1 MNGYIPFNTIPT
13 EADRIAYDERLR
25 KYMLQVYNYMTVALG
40 ISGLVAMGLNFNP
53 ALMALIWGTPFKW
66 IAIFAP
72 LAASFAFSYFFD
84 RLTVRAA
91 QLAMFAFAALMG
103 LSLSSIFLV
112 FKLGSIAQ
120 VFFIAASTFGAASIY
135 GYTTKRDLT
144 SMGSF
149 LMMGVIGLVIAG
161 LVNLFLQ
168 SSMFALVISC
178 LGVLIFTGLTAYDTQ
193 TIKDTYDNIDG
204 AEARE
209 KAGIFGA
216 LQLYL
221 DFINIFM
228 SMLQIL
234 GDKKE

>member
-53 ALMALIWGTPFKW
+53 ALMALIWGTSFKW
-66 IAIFAP
+66 IAIFSP
-72 LAASFAFSYFFD
+72 LAASLAFSYFFD

-144 SMGSF
+144 GSF
-149 LMMGVIGLVIAG
+149 LMMGAIGLLIAG

-221 DFINIFM
+221 DFINIFT
-228 SMLQIL
+228 SLLQIL

>member
-13 EADRIAYDERLR
+13 EADRVAYDEGLR
-25 KYMLQVYNYMTVALG
+25 NYMLQVYNYMTVALG

-66 IAIFAP
+66 VAILSP
-72 LAASFAFSYFFD
+72 LAASFAFAFFFD
-84 RLTVRAA
+84 KLTVRSA

-144 SMGSF
+144 SFGSF
-149 LMMGVIGLVIAG
+149 LMMGVIGLIIAG

-168 SSMFALVISC
+168 SSVFAFVISC

-193 TIKDTYDNIDG
+193 EIKERYDMTEG
-204 AEARE
+204 AERE

-228 SMLQIL
+228 SLLQIL

>member
-1 MNGYIPFNTIPT
+1 MSYTDKVDTVSI
-13 EADRIAYDERLR
+13 RYDEGLR
-25 KYMLQVYNYMTVALG
+25 NYMLQVYNYMTVALA

-53 ALMALIWGTPFKW
+53 TLMALIWGTPFKW
-66 IAIFAP
+66 VAILAP
-72 LAASFAFSYFFD
+72 LGACLAFSFFFD
-84 RLTVRAA
+84 KLTVRTA
-91 QLAMFAFAALMG
+91 QMAMFAFAALMG
-103 LSLSSIFLV
+103 LSISSIFLV

-144 SMGSF
+144 SLGSF

-168 SSMFALVISC
+168 SSVMTFAISC

-193 TIKDTYDNIDG
+193 EIKEHYYYTVDEEQ
-204 AEARE
+204 A
-209 KAGIFGA
+209 KAGVFGA
-216 LQLYL
+216 LRLYL

-228 SMLQIL
+228 SLLQIL